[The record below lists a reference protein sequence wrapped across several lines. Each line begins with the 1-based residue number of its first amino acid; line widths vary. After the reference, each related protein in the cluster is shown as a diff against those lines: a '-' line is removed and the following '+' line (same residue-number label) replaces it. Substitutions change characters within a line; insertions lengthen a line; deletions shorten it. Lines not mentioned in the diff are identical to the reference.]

1 MKISVLGSGS
11 KGNSVLIELDD
22 KKILIDAGFS
32 YKILKERLEEV
43 NVYPREID
51 YIFITHDHTDH
62 ISALKV
68 FLNRNNPDVY
78 VSKKIAN
85 ELSYLS
91 DYKNIH
97 FIEDDMYFDGFEV
110 LLIPTSHDAI
120 DSKGYIIIE
129 KESVVYLT
137 DTGYINQRNFKFL
150 ENREYYIFE
159 SNHDENM
166 LVKGKYPPHLQRRI
180 LSPTGHMSNTEASV
194 YLSKLIGPKTKKIV
208 LAHLS
213 EENNNEEI
221 AISTFKEV
229 MQENDINFDNVE
241 CAKQDKV
248 VRLND

>member
-11 KGNSVLIELDD
+11 KGNSVLIELEN

-32 YKILKERLEEV
+32 YKVLKDRLEEV

-68 FLNRNNPDVY
+68 FLNKNNPDVY
-78 VSKKIAN
+78 VSRKIAN
-85 ELSYLS
+85 EISYLN

-97 FIEDDMYFDGFEV
+97 FIEDDMYFEDFEV
-110 LLIPTSHDAI
+110 LLIPTSHDAV
-120 DSKGYIIIE
+120 DGKGYIITE

-150 ENREYYIFE
+150 ENKEYYIFE
-159 SNHDENM
+159 SNHDVDM

-180 LSPTGHMSNTEASV
+180 LSPTGHLSNNEAAV
-194 YLSKLIGPKTKKIV
+194 YLSKLIGPKTKKVI

-213 EENNNEEI
+213 EENNKEEV
-221 AISTFKEV
+221 ALDTFKKV
-229 MQENDINFDNVE
+229 MIENNISFNNVE

-248 VRLND
+248 VIVND